1 MSSTVSVGGNPCG
14 VAVNPS
20 TNSVYVA
27 NSSGNSVWFINASTN
42 TVSSTVSVGGNPYGV
57 AVNPSTNTVYVAN
70 DVDSSVSVIN
80 GSTNTVTAT
89 VSVGNSPIAVA
100 VNPSTNTVYVANA
113 NSNSVSVINAST
125 NTVTAAVSVGS
136 YPNSVA
142 VNPSTNTVYVANAG
156 DNSVSVINGTT
167 NTVSSTVSVGGNPY
181 GVAVNP
187 STNTVYVANYFD
199 KSVSV
204 INGMTNTV
212 SSTVSVGSYPIA
224 VAVNPSTNTV
234 YVTNRGDNSVSV
246 INGTTNTVSST
257 LSVGSYPN
265 AVAVNPSTNTVY
277 VANASG
283 NSLSVINASTN
294 TVTATVSVGN
304 SPIAVAVNPSTN
316 TVDVTNAVDNL
327 VSVID
332 ASTSTV
338 TTTVS
343 VGSYPNSVAVN
354 PSTNSV
360 YVTNAGGNSVS
371 VINGSILPSAPPV
384 NASSASHGSVQISW
398 SPPSIG
404 ANISFYCVSVA
415 PRSGSAEVIYVPAS
429 QLNTT
434 ITGLTNGIT
443 YSVTVTAVS
452 SLGAGSPSSP
462 ATLTPT
468 AVPPGAP
475 VIFSSQA
482 GNSSGLVRWTVPSA
496 GDAPILSY
504 AFTVYSPLGQA
515 IISTSVPASQAHAT
529 ITGLAND
536 ITYSVTVAAVSGFG
550 AGPSS
555 SPVSLTPTAVLPG
568 APAITA
574 SSVGNGSASVR
585 WTVPSAGDAPI
596 LFYKLI
602 TSQGSSSTTTLYD
615 ASVNSATVSGLANGI
630 TYSVTVA
637 AVSGFGAG
645 PSSSPVSL
653 TPTAV
658 LPGAPAITAS
668 SVGNGSASVRWTVPS
683 AGDAPILFYKL
694 ITSQGSSSTTTLY
707 DASVNSA
714 TVSGLANGITY
725 SVTVAAVSGLG
736 MGTAST
742 TASLTPQTVPTA
754 PGSPKTT
761 AGTKKV
767 TLSWSVPSSNGGS
780 PVTGYR
786 VYIGTSAGHES
797 STPMNANLVTSLSY
811 IASSL
816 TKGKKYYFVI
826 KAVNA
831 AGMSLGSVEV
841 SATAK

>member
-1 MSSTVSVGGNPCG
+1 M
-14 VAVNPS
+14 
-20 TNSVYVA
+20 
-27 NSSGNSVWFINASTN
+27 
-42 TVSSTVSVGGNPYGV
+42 GGNPYGV

-568 APAITA
+568 TTAITA
-574 SSVGNGSASVR
+574 A
-585 WTVPSAGDAPI
+585 
-596 LFYKLI
+596 
-602 TSQGSSSTTTLYD
+602 
-615 ASVNSATVSGLANGI
+615 
-630 TYSVTVA
+630 
-637 AVSGFGAG
+637 
-645 PSSSPVSL
+645 
-653 TPTAV
+653 
-658 LPGAPAITAS
+658 